1 MQAKP
6 PERVNKSEC
15 CRLMG
20 WTRYQFDLNVTAG
33 MPVAEPARSKGGEWK
48 VDLRSVRR
56 WVAKRE
62 AEEAARRRRLQAY
75 LEGQRREA
83 ERLAQARWERE
94 QQRERA
100 RRAAERA
107 QEEAWRR
114 EREARERGQRLD
126 RAYRVCWALAYEDY
140 GSPKGAFFPN
150 GRPRFAHEDHPG
162 FMADWPF
169 ARPAWWLPPPGMLAA
184 IAAEPAV
191 LPYGYRELDWRRWW
205 PGYVLGRRWP
215 WRTADASTPEPDAD
229 GPGAT
234 PDSVPPQTRGE
245 RR

>member
-1 MQAKP
+1 MKAKP
-6 PERVNKSEC
+6 AERLTKTAC
-15 CRLMG
+15 CGRFG
-20 WTRYQFDLNVTAG
+20 WSRYEFDKNVAAG
-33 MPVAEPARSKGGEWK
+33 MPVLAAAAHKGDEWRVDSAAVQRWLAR
-48 VDLRSVRR
+48 
-56 WVAKRE
+56 RE
-62 AEEAARRRRLQAY
+62 AEEAARRRRLQVY
-75 LEGQRREA
+75 FEEQRREA
-83 ERLAQARWERE
+83 ERLVQARWEKERE
-94 QQRERA
+94 RERA

-107 QEEAWRR
+107 REEAWRR
-114 EREARERGQRLD
+114 EREERERSKRLD
-126 RAYRVCWALAYEDY
+126 RAYAACRRLAYEDY

-184 IAAEPAV
+184 IEVEPTCR
-191 LPYGYRELDWRRWW
+191 PYGYQEPDWRRWW

-234 PDSVPPQTRGE
+234 PGV
-245 RR
+245 